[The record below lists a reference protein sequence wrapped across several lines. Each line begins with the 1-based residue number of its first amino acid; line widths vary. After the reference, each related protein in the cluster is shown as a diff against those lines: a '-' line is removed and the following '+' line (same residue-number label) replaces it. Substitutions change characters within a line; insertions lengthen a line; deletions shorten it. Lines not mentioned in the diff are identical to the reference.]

1 MTIIYP
7 SPIFGPVISRRLGV
21 SLGINLQPDDGKMCS
36 FDCIYCECGLN
47 ADFRPKHR
55 RPAKEVVAAELEK
68 KLQAMAAE
76 ENLPDVLTFAGNGEP
91 TGHPDFLDIIRE
103 TIRLRDTYCPK
114 AKVTVL
120 SNATLCGKENVR
132 EALMMVDNNILKLD
146 TVSDEYIRIVN
157 RPANMAYDV
166 KKVVEWMKAYNGH
179 CIVQT
184 MFMKGTAA
192 IWDADGNISYI
203 DVDNLAEE
211 YVKPWLDAVAEI
223 KPSQVMIYT
232 IDRETPVAGLM
243 KASHE
248 ELDAIKARVEDMG
261 IRCSASY

>member
-1 MTIIYP
+1 MDE
-7 SPIFGPVISRRLGV
+7 
-21 SLGINLQPDDGKMCS
+21 GIQRTLHR
-36 FDCIYCECGLN
+36 
-47 ADFRPKHR
+47 AD
-55 RPAKEVVAAELEK
+55 V
-68 KLQAMAAE
+68 
-76 ENLPDVLTFAGNGEP
+76 
-91 TGHPDFLDIIRE
+91 
-103 TIRLRDTYCPK
+103 
-114 AKVTVL
+114 
-120 SNATLCGKENVR
+120 
-132 EALMMVDNNILKLD
+132 
-146 TVSDEYIRIVN
+146 
-157 RPANMAYDV
+157 
-166 KKVVEWMKAYNGH
+166 
-179 CIVQT
+179 
-184 MFMKGTAA
+184 FMKGTAA